1 MLEKVRLYTPLQYP
15 LAFTRYHYSRT
26 AEAIRKIGFRDILD
40 MHSPFEPS
48 IGFNKMQYTIDSTGR
63 RHSSF
68 RAYLPA
74 DLVAARPNLHVC
86 INVLA
91 TILEFSESDDGTT
104 NAEGVGLETVDG
116 RLNRVITARRE
127 IVLSCGTLRTPQL
140 LLLRFVLLCSTR
152 EGMLTPPSGI
162 GPAAHLRE
170 RGIRVVRDTPGVGQ
184 NLVSIILRI
193 RRQK

>member
-1 MLEKVRLYTPLQYP
+1 
-15 LAFTRYHYSRT
+15 
-26 AEAIRKIGFRDILD
+26 

-74 DLVAARPNLHVC
+74 DVVAARPNLHVC

-91 TILEFSESDDGTT
+91 TRVECSESDDGAVS
-104 NAEGVGLETVDG
+104 AEGVELERADG
-116 RLNRVITARRE
+116 RLKRVITARRE

-140 LLLRFVLLCSTR
+140 LLLRYASC
-152 EGMLTPPSGI
+152 
-162 GPAAHLRE
+162 
-170 RGIRVVRDTPGVGQ
+170 
-184 NLVSIILRI
+184 
-193 RRQK
+193 